1 MSAAKFQSP
10 SYRLFEPGF
19 LPIAIKPIIVDVDD
33 EFGSPET
40 LTLRYE
46 EAIQAAQRGDPNRD
60 SPPSDFDMAAY
71 SKAQL
76 PPVNGYDP
84 APFAD
89 TAYEP
94 YSSTAF
100 SAQQADKYAQFNQS
114 SFASNNTSVAQ
125 YMPAR
130 ATAVSFHPSSGI
142 YGTKV
147 HFKILSQDDLFTL
160 SPQAFVLFGSAK
172 CPADLIRDSQDSSGF
187 AFSCS
192 IDAPQPLVTGGNTSV
207 PVSFVIEAPAGG
219 EISRTAAGTF
229 HYLGGSEDDIT
240 RADKM
245 PKDGSTAPAPEID
258 QASASPKA
266 EAPSSAATNT
276 YEYPPQQSQYANT
289 FPQGNN
295 DMIST
300 TYRTTSFSDPHYHHQ
315 PRRGHSAWGYG
326 GGGGALASA
335 GRSSS
340 TYDHP
345 TISSRSGLPHHVSV
359 SSSGNNGPPQLV
371 RTSTITAGGGA
382 FHPMYTSKAILKIN
396 GNLND
401 MAAKWTEEEWGNRR
415 RIVQFRKS
423 QHGAVLN
430 VNFKA
435 VPVNERP
442 PNSICISCIWWA
454 EKSDCYVTSVDTI
467 HLLEQLVASPN
478 RFSVEEK
485 NRIRRNL
492 EGFHPVTVSKS
503 KADSEEFFKIIMA
516 FPHPKPRNIEKDV
529 KVFPWA
535 TLEPALKKIIGK
547 YSANPSSMMNPVSA
561 PSSYGAPPPG
571 HHGMGSQHGISSQH
585 ADSHGQYPMHSS
597 YSSGHHD
604 AMPSPRQASWASGT
618 PYPTGAGRGLSPSL
632 RSHQS
637 PPQSSLRINTST
649 AQLPAVSTYDAR
661 AVASPYASTGLH
673 TPLSHHPAAATPPR
687 WDTAPTAYTD
697 SGYPA
702 LSSHQASGAQSV
714 YAAAYNDGPPRA

>member
-10 SYRLFEPGF
+10 SYRLFEPDF
-19 LPIAIKPIIVDVDD
+19 LPIKPIIVDVDD
-33 EFGSPET
+33 GFGSPET

-46 EAIQAAQRGDPNRD
+46 EAVQAAQRGDPNRD
-60 SPPSDFDMAAY
+60 SPPSDFNMATF

-76 PPVNGYDP
+76 PSVNGYDSARYP
-84 APFAD
+84 DA
-89 TAYEP
+89 AYEP
-94 YSSTAF
+94 YAAATTF
-100 SAQQADKYAQFNQS
+100 SAQQTEKFAQLNQS
-114 SFASNNTSVAQ
+114 SYANNSNAVAQ
-125 YMPAR
+125 YMS
-130 ATAVSFHPSSGI
+130 TGSTMVSFHPPSGVC
-142 YGTKV
+142 GTKV
-147 HFKILSQDDLFTL
+147 FFKINSQDDLFTL
-160 SPQAFVLFGSAK
+160 STQTFVLFGNAK
-172 CPADLIRDSQDSSGF
+172 CAVDLIRDPQDNSGF

-207 PVSFVIEAPAGG
+207 HVSFVIEAPAGG

-229 HYLGGSEDDIT
+229 HYMEGSEDDIT

-258 QASASPKA
+258 QASPSPKA

-289 FPQGNN
+289 FSQGNN
-295 DMIST
+295 DMLS
-300 TYRTTSFSDPHYHHQ
+300 TYRTTGYSDPHYHHHQ
-315 PRRGHSAWGYG
+315 RRTHAWSGY
-326 GGGGALASA
+326 GGGALASA

-340 TYDHP
+340 TFDHP
-345 TISSRSGLPHHVSV
+345 TISSRSSLSQHLI
-359 SSSGNNGPPQLV
+359 SSSGTNGAPQLV
-371 RTSTITAGGGA
+371 RTSTITAGGSGA
-382 FHPMYTSKAILKIN
+382 YNPMYTSKAILKIN
-396 GNLND
+396 GNLSE
-401 MAAKWTEEEWGNRR
+401 MAAKWTEEEWANRR
-415 RIVQFRKS
+415 RIVQFKKT
-423 QHGAVLN
+423 QHGSVLN
-430 VNFKA
+430 VSFKP

-467 HLLEQLVASPN
+467 HLLEQLVAAPN

-492 EGFHPVTVSKS
+492 EGFHPVTVSKA

-547 YSANPSSMMNPVSA
+547 YSANPSSMMTTPMSA
-561 PSSYGAPPPG
+561 QPSYGHPPPG
-571 HHGMGSQHGISSQH
+571 HHGLGSQHSISSH

-597 YSSGHHD
+597 YNSGHHE
-604 AMPSPRQASWASGT
+604 AIPSPRAAWAPAST
-618 PYPTGAGRGLSPSL
+618 YPAGAGRGLSPSL
-632 RSHQS
+632 RNHHS
-637 PPQSSLRINTST
+637 PPQPSIRINTST
-649 AQLPAVSTYDAR
+649 AQLPAGSAYEAR
-661 AVASPYASTGLH
+661 AVNSPYANTGLN
-673 TPLSHHPAAATPPR
+673 TPLSHHHAAATPPR
-687 WDTAPTAYTD
+687 WDTAPAAYAD

-702 LSSHQASGAQSV
+702 LTSHQASGAQSV
-714 YAAAYNDGPPRA
+714 YAAAAYNDGPQRA

>member
-1 MSAAKFQSP
+1 M
-10 SYRLFEPGF
+10 
-19 LPIAIKPIIVDVDD
+19 
-33 EFGSPET
+33 
-40 LTLRYE
+40 
-46 EAIQAAQRGDPNRD
+46 
-60 SPPSDFDMAAY
+60 PPA
-71 SKAQL
+71 
-76 PPVNGYDP
+76 G
-84 APFAD
+84 
-89 TAYEP
+89 
-94 YSSTAF
+94 
-100 SAQQADKYAQFNQS
+100 
-114 SFASNNTSVAQ
+114 
-125 YMPAR
+125 
-130 ATAVSFHPSSGI
+130 ATVISFHPSSGI
-142 YGTKV
+142 FGTKV
-147 HFKILSQDDLFTL
+147 VFKIHSQDDLFTL

-207 PVSFVIEAPAGG
+207 PVSFVIEAPSGG

-229 HYLGGSEDDIT
+229 HYLEGSEDDIT

-245 PKDGSTAPAPEID
+245 PKDSSTAPAPEID
-258 QASASPKA
+258 QASPSPKA
-266 EAPSSAATNT
+266 EAPASAATNS

-295 DMIST
+295 DMISA
-300 TYRTTSFSDPHYHHQ
+300 YRTTSFSDPHYHHHQ
-315 PRRGHSAWGYG
+315 RRAHPAWSGYG
-326 GGGGALASA
+326 NALASA

-345 TISSRSGLPHHVSV
+345 TISSRSSLSHHLSIP
-359 SSSGNNGPPQLV
+359 SPGNNGGAPQLV
-371 RTSTITAGGGA
+371 RTSTITAGGGGA
-382 FHPMYTSKAILKIN
+382 FHPMYTSKAGLKIN

-401 MAAKWTEEEWGNRR
+401 MAAKWTEEEWDSRR
-415 RIVQFRKS
+415 RIVQFKKS
-423 QHGAVLN
+423 QHQAVLN

-435 VPVNERP
+435 IPVNERP

-492 EGFHPVTVSKS
+492 EGFHPVTVSKA
-503 KADSEEFFKIIMA
+503 KADSEDFFKIIMA

-547 YSANPSSMMNPVSA
+547 YSASPSSMMNPVSA

-571 HHGMGSQHGISSQH
+571 HHGMGSQHGASSQH

-597 YSSGHHD
+597 YNSGHHE
-604 AMPSPRQASWASGT
+604 AIPPSRQASWASAAT
-618 PYPTGAGRGLSPSL
+618 YSAGAGRGLSPSL
-632 RSHQS
+632 RNHHS

-649 AQLPAVSTYDAR
+649 AQLPAVSGYDAR

-687 WDTAPTAYTD
+687 WDTAPAAYPD

-702 LSSHQASGAQSV
+702 LNSHQASGAQSV
-714 YAAAYNDGPPRA
+714 YAVAAYNDGPPRA

>member
-1 MSAAKFQSP
+1 M
-10 SYRLFEPGF
+10 
-19 LPIAIKPIIVDVDD
+19 
-33 EFGSPET
+33 
-40 LTLRYE
+40 
-46 EAIQAAQRGDPNRD
+46 RD
-60 SPPSDFDMAAY
+60 HY
-71 SKAQL
+71 
-76 PPVNGYDP
+76 VGTITGYDT

-94 YSSTAF
+94 YATTAF
-100 SAQQADKYAQFNQS
+100 SAQQAERYAQYNQS
-114 SFASNNTSVAQ
+114 SFASNSNAVAQ
-125 YMPAR
+125 YMP
-130 ATAVSFHPSSGI
+130 TKPTVVTLHPSSGVS
-142 YGTKV
+142 GTKV
-147 HFKILSQDDLFTL
+147 LFKIHSQDDLY

-172 CPADLIRDSQDSSGF
+172 CPADLIRDSQDNSGF

-192 IDAPQPLVTGGNTSV
+192 VDAPQPLVTGSNTSV

-229 HYLGGSEDDIT
+229 HYLEGSEDDIT

-258 QASASPKA
+258 QASPSPKA

-276 YEYPPQQSQYANT
+276 YDYPQQQGQYAT
-289 FPQGNN
+289 FPQANN
-295 DMIST
+295 EMISA
-300 TYRTTSFSDPHYHHQ
+300 YRTASFSDTHYSQ
-315 PRRGHSAWGYG
+315 PQRRAQPTWSGYG
-326 GGGGALASA
+326 NPLASA

-345 TISSRSGLPHHVSV
+345 PISSRSSLSHHLPI
-359 SSSGNNGPPQLV
+359 SSSGSNGAPQLV
-371 RTSTITAGGGA
+371 RTSTITAGGGGA
-382 FHPMYTSKAILKIN
+382 FHPMYTSKAALKIN

-401 MAAKWTEEEWGNRR
+401 MAAKWTEEEWSNRR
-415 RIVQFRKS
+415 RIVLFKKS
-423 QHGAVLN
+423 QLQANLHVS
-430 VNFKA
+430 FKA

-442 PNSICISCIWWA
+442 PNSICISCIWWQ

-467 HLLEQLVASPN
+467 HLLEQLVAAPN

-492 EGFHPVTVSKS
+492 EGFHPVTVSKA

-529 KVFPWA
+529 KVFPWS

-547 YSANPSSMMNPVSA
+547 YSASPSSMMNPVSA
-561 PSSYGAPPPG
+561 PSYGAPPPG
-571 HHGMGSQHGISSQH
+571 HHGVGSQHGISSQH
-585 ADSHGQYPMHSS
+585 ADSHGQYPMHSG
-597 YSSGHHD
+597 YSSGHHE
-604 AMPSPRQASWASGT
+604 AMPSPRQASWASTGT
-618 PYPTGAGRGLSPSL
+618 YSTGAGRGLSPSNL
-632 RSHQS
+632 RNHHS

-649 AQLPAVSTYDAR
+649 SQLPAVSAYDAR
-661 AVASPYASTGLH
+661 AVASPYASAGLH

-687 WDTAPTAYTD
+687 WDSAPSAYTD

-702 LSSHQASGAQSV
+702 LTSHQASGAQSV
-714 YAAAYNDGPPRA
+714 YATTAYNDGPPRA